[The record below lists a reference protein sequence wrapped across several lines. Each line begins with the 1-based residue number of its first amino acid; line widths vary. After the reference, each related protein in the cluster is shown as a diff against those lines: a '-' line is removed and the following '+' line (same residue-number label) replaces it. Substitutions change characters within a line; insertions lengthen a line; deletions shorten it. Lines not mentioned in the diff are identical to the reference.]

1 MVFKGHNYAIDRVRT
16 INQERFIT
24 ACQDGSVNLWN
35 IRKTKPVFKCQ
46 DAHGKGWIAA
56 MDNIKQSNIFAT
68 AGIDHSVK
76 IWGIEEDNRGIEL
89 LQELPVKGIVTDMK
103 LTREWLAVTECD
115 ELRLGRWV
123 TDKCRN
129 KIKIFRR
136 IGGQVNIE

>member
-1 MVFKGHNYAIDRVRT
+1 
-16 INQERFIT
+16 
-24 ACQDGSVNLWN
+24 
-35 IRKTKPVFKCQ
+35 
-46 DAHGKGWIAA
+46 

-129 KIKIFRR
+129 KIKIFPR